1 MGQIQPQNDQPW
13 AKISLVDTEAI
24 DRERVIGR
32 TQLADDYVLV
42 RVAQRVDFDLL
53 GVPVSK
59 NVHRP
64 RNALGELFEL
74 DSRQARA
81 IAGHLLAAAD
91 FFDVIAGTEAQRRPP
106 LVARR

>member
-1 MGQIQPQNDQPW
+1 MSQIQPQNDQQW
-13 AKISLVDTEAI
+13 TKISLVDTEAI

-53 GVPVSK
+53 GVPIGK

-64 RNALGELFEL
+64 RIAMGELFEL
-74 DSRQARA
+74 DSRQART
-81 IAGHLLAAAD
+81 IAGDLLAAAD
-91 FFDVIAGTEAQRRPP
+91 FFDVIAQTEAQQR
-106 LVARR
+106 L